1 MWPWRGPRGEVCV
14 LVTCQVIHK
23 DGDAFLRTD
32 SEKKKKKICP
42 PQSVLYLSSFSL
54 AHEDRTYQ
62 FLQLF
67 CFSEKRKRTSS
78 QDSGEW
84 FEDPLG
90 VRRIKVNKHNFKGHT
105 LLYTIDMSRNNNFCG
120 VNSFSNAGGGF
131 YY

>member
-1 MWPWRGPRGEVCV
+1 MALEGARGEVCV

-23 DGDAFLRTD
+23 DEDAFLRTD
-32 SEKKKKKICP
+32 SGKNKRIVP
-42 PQSVLYLSSFSL
+42 PSLFFTSAPSHLLMKTERTNFFSFFASL
-54 AHEDRTYQ
+54 K
-62 FLQLF
+62 
-67 CFSEKRKRTSS
+67 KRKWTSS
-78 QDSGEW
+78 QDSGDW

-120 VNSFSNAGGGF
+120 VNSFSNAGGGL